1 MKLIKCVRAFAAIQN
16 LMEKECSFGDAY
28 KLLRVRNNLMP
39 KAEFFAN
46 EEMGIVKKYAVKDES
61 GNVKFTDVGKF
72 EFISEEAAHKYSK
85 DMESLHNVDVED
97 SNPVSISA
105 PPSITPAAIEALE
118 GIISFQEEE

>member
-1 MKLIKCVRAFAAIQN
+1 MKLIKCVRAFAAIQS

-28 KLLRVRNNLMP
+28 KLLGVRNNLMP

-72 EFISEEAAHKYSK
+72 EFISEEAALKYSE
-85 DMESLHNVDVED
+85 DMESLRSVDVED
-97 SNPVSISA
+97 FTPVCISA

-118 GIISFQEEE
+118 GIICFREEE